1 VTELVEV
8 SVAGIAAERLRR
20 RLTSEP
26 GLVDACDD
34 PDLFGITLWPKQRE
48 LLESIGAGP
57 RVQVLALGRR
67 ASKTTMMALVGL
79 WCCLLRPGL
88 RAPLRPGEV
97 GYAIGVATTL
107 RQAELMIAAA
117 RSIVEAS
124 PMLAGMVEASTRSE
138 LRFSNGTAFTAF
150 PCTSRGGRGWPV
162 FALLMDEVAHF
173 LDTDGNSAA
182 ENVWQAFV
190 PATAQFGDEA
200 RIVVSSTPW
209 GSAGLFADLY
219 GRASGGEMPAARA
232 HHATSVEV
240 NPTLTPEFLEGERV
254 TMGPDQYAAEYLAD
268 FVAGGGAFLDLDQI
282 NAAVVDRPP
291 LDPST
296 ATSWVAGLDPAFSSD
311 PFGLTIVGRD
321 NERKKLVLGLARRW
335 LPQGADAS
343 FEGKRA
349 TEDAV
354 LDEVA
359 QECLR
364 FNASVVTDQHLAP
377 AVTDRL
383 RRAGL
388 SVTVEPM
395 TATSKTAAFSEL
407 RARLSAGALELYS
420 ERQLLD
426 ELRRLR
432 SKFTAG
438 QASVLNPRVGDS
450 HGDLAQALALA
461 VWRHRS
467 WRPGSTGGKSMSAAG
482 LRVPGRERR
491 V

>member
-1 VTELVEV
+1 MTELAEA
-8 SVAGIAAERLRR
+8 SIAGVAAERLRR
-20 RLTSEP
+20 RLTSAP
-26 GLVDACDD
+26 GLVEACDD
-34 PDLFGITLWPKQRE
+34 VDLFGIPLWPKQRE
-48 LLESIGAGP
+48 LLAEIGAGP

-79 WCCLLRPGL
+79 WCCLLRPQL
-88 RAPLRPGEV
+88 RLPLRPGEC

-107 RQAELMIAAA
+107 KQAELMVAAA
-117 RSIVEAS
+117 RSIVERS
-124 PMLAGMVEASTRSE
+124 PMLAGMVDASTRSE
-138 LRFSNGTAFTAF
+138 IRFTNGTAFTAF

-190 PATAQFGDEA
+190 PATAQFGDDA
-200 RIVVSSTPW
+200 RIIVSSTPW
-209 GSAGLFADLY
+209 GSTGLFADLY
-219 GRASGGEMPAARA
+219 GQAVAGEIPAARA

-240 NPTLTPEFLEGERV
+240 NPTLTVDFLEQERLV
-254 TMGPDQYAAEYLAD
+254 LGADQYAAEYLAD
-268 FVAGGGAFLDLDQI
+268 FVAGGGAFLDADQI
-282 NAAVVDRPP
+282 RAAVVDRPP
-291 LDPST
+291 LDPSA

-311 PFGLTIVGRD
+311 PFGLAIVGRD
-321 NERKKLVLGLARRW
+321 NDRQKLVLGLSRRW
-335 LPQGADAS
+335 LPQGGDGS
-343 FEGKRA
+343 FEGTRA
-349 TEDAV
+349 TQDAV

-359 QECLR
+359 EECLR
-364 FNASVVTDQHLAP
+364 FNATVVTDQHLAP

-388 SVTVEPM
+388 SITVEPM

-438 QASVLNPRVGDS
+438 QASVLNPRMGDS

-461 VWRHRS
+461 VWKHRS
-467 WRPGSTGGKSMSAAG
+467 WRPGAVSRSLSAAG
-482 LRVPGRERR
+482 LRVPTARR
-491 V
+491 LA